1 MARALALLSGVL
13 LAASFPKYGHPAF
26 AWTALAPL
34 LIAVVIEVRRTAA
47 HAPRRSHIFVLGWIA
62 GFVHFSLTVS
72 WVVEVMNLHGGLPVV
87 TAWLVMFL
95 LAAYLALYPALC
107 AVLTAR
113 AIRRFGLAGLW
124 LAPLLWVG
132 TEWLR
137 GWVGG
142 GFPWAL
148 LGSSQSGVTPII
160 QLASVTGVFGV
171 SLLLAMVSTAAAAL
185 TLTRDRR
192 HVVASLCTVGLVAVV
207 AALGTW
213 RVAGGGLVTQGPVVK
228 VGLLQGNVEQN
239 QKWDPAFKSIILER
253 YLTLSRQVINAGAR
267 LVVWPEAST
276 PFFLEA
282 EPAEAAPIRALA
294 RETRTPMIIGTDEYE
309 RDADGDRIYNS
320 AVAIGDDGMSVG
332 GYRKMQLVP
341 FGEYV
346 PLKSLLF
353 FVGPLVEKVSDFAPG
368 TEPTVLTF
376 GGDREDGA
384 GIRTG
389 VAICYEVVYPW
400 ITRAFAAGGAELL
413 TTITN
418 DAWFGRSSAPHQHF
432 AQAAVRAVEQ
442 GKYLVRSAN
451 TGISGVVDPYGRT
464 LLTTP
469 LFEEAAITADVRL
482 IQARTIY
489 SYIGDVVA
497 WLGLVVGAW
506 VAWRPRSRSIA
517 SAV

>member
-34 LIAVVIEVRRTAA
+34 LIAVVIEVQRTAA
-47 HAPRRSHIFVLGWIA
+47 LSPRRGRVFVLGWIA
-62 GFVHFSLTVS
+62 GFTHFSLTVS
-72 WVVEVMNLHGGLPVV
+72 WVVEVMSLHGGLPVV
-87 TAWLVMFL
+87 MAWLVMFL

-107 AVLTAR
+107 AVLVGR

-124 LAPLLWVG
+124 LAPLIWVA

-148 LGSSQSGVTPII
+148 LGTSQSGVTPII

-171 SLLLAMVSTAAAAL
+171 SVLLALVSTAAAVLAL
-185 TLTRDRR
+185 TRERR
-192 HVVASLCTVGLVAVV
+192 HMIAGVATLGLVAVV

-213 RVAGGGLVTQGPVVK
+213 RVAGGALVTQGPVVK

-239 QKWDPAFKSIILER
+239 QKWDPAFKAVILDR
-253 YLTLSRQVINAGAR
+253 YLALSRRVISEGAR

-282 EPAEAAPIRALA
+282 EPAAAAPIRALA
-294 RETRTPMIIGTDEYE
+294 RASRTPMIVGTDEYE
-309 RDADGDRIYNS
+309 RDADGDRVYNS
-320 AVAIGDDGMSVG
+320 AVAIGEDGVSVG

-368 TEPTVLTF
+368 TEPTVL
-376 GGDREDGA
+376 DVA

-400 ITRAFAAGGAELL
+400 IPRAFVAGGAQLL

-442 GKYLVRSAN
+442 GRYLIRAAN

-469 LFEEAAITADVRL
+469 LFEEAAVTADVRL
-482 IQARTIY
+482 IESRTIY
-489 SYIGDVVA
+489 SYLGDVVA
-497 WLGLVVGAW
+497 WLGLLVCAW
-506 VAWRPRSRSIA
+506 LVWPHAWGGQSFGGRRL
-517 SAV
+517 

>member
-13 LAASFPKYGHPAF
+13 LAASFPRYGHAAF

-34 LIAVVIEVRRTAA
+34 LIAVALEVRRTAA
-47 HAPRRSHIFVLGWIA
+47 QARRTRVFQLGWIT
-62 GFVHFSLTVS
+62 GFTHFSLTVS
-72 WVVEVMNLHGGLPVV
+72 WVVEVMNLHGGLPTVV
-87 TAWLVMFL
+87 AWLVMFL
-95 LAAYLALYPALC
+95 LAAYLALYPALF
-107 AVLTAR
+107 AVLTGR
-113 AIRRFGLAGLW
+113 AVRRFGMAGLW
-124 LAPLLWVG
+124 LAPLIWVG

-148 LGSSQSGVTPII
+148 LGTSQAGVTPII

-185 TLTRDRR
+185 VVDRTRQNMVAASAVMG
-192 HVVASLCTVGLVAVV
+192 VVVLV

-213 RVAGGGLVTQGPVVK
+213 RVITGALVTQGPVVK
-228 VGLLQGNVEQN
+228 VGLLQGNVQQD
-239 QKWDPAFKSIILER
+239 QKWDPAFRTIILDR
-253 YLTLSRQVINAGAR
+253 YLALSRQVINAGAR
-267 LVVWPEAST
+267 VVVWPEAST

-282 EPAEAAPIRALA
+282 EPQAAAPIRALS

-309 RDADGDRIYNS
+309 RDVNGDRVYNS
-320 AVAIGDDGMSVG
+320 AVAIGDDGQSAG

-346 PLKSLLF
+346 PLKSILF

-368 TEPTVLTF
+368 TEATVLN
-376 GGDREDGA
+376 A
-384 GIRTG
+384 SGIRTG

-400 ITRAFAAGGAELL
+400 IPRAFAAGGAELL

-418 DAWFGRSSAPHQHF
+418 DAWFGRSSAPYQHF
-432 AQAAVRAVEQ
+432 AQASVRAVEN
-442 GKYLVRSAN
+442 GRFLVRAAN

-464 LLTTP
+464 LLATP
-469 LFEEAAITADVRL
+469 LFEEAAVTADVRL
-482 IQARTIY
+482 IQSRTIY
-489 SYIGDVVA
+489 SYAGDFVA
-497 WLGLVVGAW
+497 WLGLLVCAW
-506 VAWRPRSRSIA
+506 LAWPLRRA
-517 SAV
+517 SGV

>member
-13 LAASFPKYGHPAF
+13 LAASFPKYGHSAF

-34 LIAVVIEVRRTAA
+34 LIAVVMEVQRTAA
-47 HAPRRSHIFVLGWIA
+47 QTPRRGRVFVLGWIA
-62 GFVHFSLTVS
+62 GFTHFSLTVS

-87 TAWLVMFL
+87 AAWLVMFL

-107 AVLTAR
+107 AVLVAR
-113 AIRRFGLAGLW
+113 AVRRFGLVGLW
-124 LAPLLWVG
+124 LAPLVWVG

-148 LGSSQSGVTPII
+148 LGTSQAGVTPII

-171 SLLLAMVSTAAAAL
+171 SLLLALVSTAAAAL
-185 TLTRDRR
+185 VLTRERR
-192 HVVASLCTVGLVAVV
+192 HMIAGMATVGLVAVV

-213 RVAGGGLVTQGPVVK
+213 RVAGGALVTQGPVVK

-239 QKWDPAFKSIILER
+239 QKWDPAFRAVILQR
-253 YLTLSRQVINAGAR
+253 YLDLSQRVINEGAR

-282 EPAEAAPIRALA
+282 EPAAAAPIRALA
-294 RETRTPMIIGTDEYE
+294 RQSRTPMIVGTDEYE
-309 RDADGDRIYNS
+309 RDADGDRVYNS
-320 AVAIGDDGMSVG
+320 AVAIGEDGMSVG

-368 TEPTVLTF
+368 TEPTVL
-376 GGDREDGA
+376 DA
-384 GIRTG
+384 SGIRTG

-400 ITRAFAAGGAELL
+400 IPRAFAAGGAELL

-418 DAWFGRSSAPHQHF
+418 DAWFGRSSAPYQHF
-432 AQAAVRAVEQ
+432 GQASVRAVEN
-442 GKYLVRSAN
+442 GRYLVRAAN

-464 LLTTP
+464 LQTTP
-469 LFEEAAITADVRL
+469 LFVEAAVTADVRL
-482 IQARTIY
+482 IQSRTIY
-489 SYIGDVVA
+489 SYVGDMVA
-497 WLGLVVGAW
+497 WLGLVVCAFLAW
-506 VAWRPRSRSIA
+506 PLRRALA
-517 SAV
+517 L